1 MATHTSILKPIE
13 KLKHLFFKNSINVK
27 ARTQQAIDKA
37 EVGDYK
43 ELEQLAEILSKPFE
57 EQPEFE
63 DYAKMPPDWGKRI
76 SVSCSS

>member
-1 MATHTSILKPIE
+1 
-13 KLKHLFFKNSINVK
+13 
-27 ARTQQAIDKA
+27 
-37 EVGDYK
+37 VGDYK
-43 ELEQLAEILSKPFE
+43 ELEQLAEILSKPFD